1 MPSWPE
7 SRKNQELAIS
17 SVSANKWVFVKV
29 FTSTAECFEHLESK
43 GFASVVTSPH
53 DKRGAPSIT
62 LTNGSFTESKL
73 AVWFGNESKGISDE
87 AVVRATKCV
96 KLDMYGYVESL
107 NLSVCA
113 GIVLAEVVKQR
124 RAYCE
129 KKKSGQIVKN

>member
-1 MPSWPE
+1 VLENPGNLMNVGAIIRTVDALGVSKLYVVCDPKNKTQMPSWPE

-53 DKRGAPSIT
+53 DKEGTPSIT

-87 AVVRATKCV
+87 ASDTSNQMRQT
-96 KLDMYGYVESL
+96 
-107 NLSVCA
+107 
-113 GIVLAEVVKQR
+113 
-124 RAYCE
+124 
-129 KKKSGQIVKN
+129 